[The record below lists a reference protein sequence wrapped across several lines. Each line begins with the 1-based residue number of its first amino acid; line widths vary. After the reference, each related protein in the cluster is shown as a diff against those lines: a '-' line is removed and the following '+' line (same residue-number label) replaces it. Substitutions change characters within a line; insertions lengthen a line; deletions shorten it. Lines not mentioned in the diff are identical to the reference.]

1 MKKLTYI
8 AIVVAALFAA
18 DRCGFK
24 LKDVPERDHYR
35 ENINPY
41 TQDHE

>member
-1 MKKLTYI
+1 MKYLYL
-8 AIVVAALFAA
+8 ALVVAALCAA

-35 ENINPY
+35 ENLNPM
-41 TQDHE
+41 TQP